1 MRYAAAFMALR
12 IELRLPGQ
20 PDHACRRLENLL
32 KRLPSPPGEVWVLQI
47 QEYHDQDEWLLLA
60 TGGAEKEGTAPEW
73 SPIAVEENPE
83 ELICTYA
90 RAVRGAECDA
100 EFIARSVE
108 RLVCARTVRMAA
120 PRRRGRA

>member
-1 MRYAAAFMALR
+1 MSLR
-12 IELRLPGQ
+12 VDLRLPSQ

-32 KRLPSPPGEVWVLQI
+32 RRLPAPPGEVWVLSV
-47 QEYHDQDEWLLLA
+47 QEYEHQDEWLLLA
-60 TGGAEKEGTAPEW
+60 TGGAEKEGVAPEW
-73 SPIAVEENPE
+73 AHIAVEESPD

-90 RAVRGAECDA
+90 RAVRGAERDA

-108 RLVCARTVRMAA
+108 RLVSAPSTRMAT